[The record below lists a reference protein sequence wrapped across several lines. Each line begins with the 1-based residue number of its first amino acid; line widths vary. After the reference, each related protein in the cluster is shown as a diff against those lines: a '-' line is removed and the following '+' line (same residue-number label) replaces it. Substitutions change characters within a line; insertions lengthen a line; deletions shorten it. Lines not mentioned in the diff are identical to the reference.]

1 MLADISAARGQDL
14 AAVRHLERALA
25 TVPGDPRLMARLAAL
40 LAGSRDP
47 LVRDVA
53 RARELAGEAVRL
65 TGGRDPRLL
74 DVLSAA
80 EAAR

>member
-25 TVPGDPRLMARLAAL
+25 TVPGDPRLMARLAHL

-53 RARELAGEAVRL
+53 RARELAREAERL
-65 TGGRDPRLL
+65 TGGRR
-74 DVLSAA
+74 
-80 EAAR
+80 